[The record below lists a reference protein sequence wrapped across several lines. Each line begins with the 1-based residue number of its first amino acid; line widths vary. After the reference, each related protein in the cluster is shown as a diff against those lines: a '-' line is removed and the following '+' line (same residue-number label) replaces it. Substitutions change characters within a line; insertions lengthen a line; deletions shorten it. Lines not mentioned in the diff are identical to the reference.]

1 MGSPLSEQERSAYP
15 RCFAVALLVLGLS
28 LGGEALFGG
37 PRAADSCPVELNA
50 HVQRALARVAPQ
62 LPLVQLGQYLGRA
75 LVSRLYGH
83 DDCPA

>member
-1 MGSPLSEQERSAYP
+1 
-15 RCFAVALLVLGLS
+15 
-28 LGGEALFGG
+28 
-37 PRAADSCPVELNA
+37 LNA

>member
-1 MGSPLSEQERSAYP
+1 MGSPLSHQERTAYP
-15 RCFAVALLVLGLS
+15 RCFAVALLALGLS

-37 PRAADSCPVELNA
+37 HAATDSCPADLTG
-50 HVQRALARVAPQ
+50 HVQRALAKIAPQ

-75 LVSRLYGH
+75 LVSRLHGH